1 MSKIKVHD
9 LDAGMELASDVH
21 DPNGRFL
28 LGEGCEL
35 SEKHIKALQAW
46 GVLSVEIAGVDS
58 VESKSLQQVSPET
71 LENLRADVRERFR
84 DGFEEQVFMQELF
97 TEVVNH
103 ECEALIQGDSNAS

>member
-1 MSKIKVHD
+1 MAKIKIHEVE
-9 LDAGMELASDVH
+9 AGMALASDVH

-46 GVLSVEIAGVDS
+46 GVLSVEIDGVDS
-58 VESKSLQQVSPET
+58 VESKLTQQVSAEV
-71 LENLRADVRERFR
+71 LEKLRSQVRARFR
-84 DGFEEQVFMQELF
+84 EGFEGQPFMNELF

-103 ECEALIQGDSNAS
+103 ECQLLINRGSDAA